1 MKIKSTTIWQLFF
14 PLWDYMDK
22 GDNTPTKKK
31 KRCFSTPRFSTPSQP
46 SVVPSGCDFVTG
58 VTGVVC
64 VGSSGC
70 DFVTGVTG
78 VVCVGSALD
87 SAPTSGSET
96 HEKHPVNLDLY
107 NWCFIKI
114 YKNLCMKGLLKHHKI
129 MENLISEY
137 LIKKKHRW
145 KQDNSNNQSI
155 NQSINQS
162 LKQSATQAINQPT
175 SQAINQASN
184 QSINQINMVSWIFD
198 FMNHSI
204 LPNTCHVTT
213 SLYSGRILSCQVM
226 LHVSSETRHVHT
238 WEWRKINLKN
248 TLPET
253 NSSHLKMDGWKTC

>member
-1 MKIKSTTIWQLFF
+1 MGLYGQ
-14 PLWDYMDK
+14 
-22 GDNTPTKKK
+22 GDNTPTKK

-114 YKNLCMKGLLKHHKI
+114 YKNLCMKELLKHHKI
-129 MENLISEY
+129 MEKLMSEY
-137 LIKKKHRW
+137 LINKNTDGNKIT
-145 KQDNSNNQSI
+145 QTINQTINQSI
-155 NQSINQS
+155 NQSIKQLTISHPSNQS
-162 LKQSATQAINQPT
+162 TNQP
-175 SQAINQASN
+175 SNPSSN
-184 QSINQINMVSWIFD
+184 QSINQSNQHG
-198 FMNHSI
+198 FMNIWFHESFDLAQH
-204 LPNTCHVTT
+204 LPCYHFVVLWTDP
-213 SLYSGRILSCQVM
+213 
-226 LHVSSETRHVHT
+226 E
-238 WEWRKINLKN
+238 
-248 TLPET
+248 LPS
-253 NSSHLKMDGWKTC
+253 NAPCFKWN

>member
-1 MKIKSTTIWQLFF
+1 MGLYGQ
-14 PLWDYMDK
+14 
-22 GDNTPTKKK
+22 GDNTPTKK

-114 YKNLCMKGLLKHHKI
+114 YKNLCMKELLKHHKI
-129 MENLISEY
+129 MEKLMSEY
-137 LIKKKHRW
+137 LINKNTDGNKITQTINQTINQSINQTINNQPP
-145 KQDNSNNQSI
+145 KQSINQPAKQSIKQSI
-155 NQSINQS
+155 NQSIKS
-162 LKQSATQAINQPT
+162 TWFREYLI
-175 SQAINQASN
+175 
-184 QSINQINMVSWIFD
+184 SWIIRSCPTPA
-198 FMNHSI
+198 M
-204 LPNTCHVTT
+204 LPLRC
-213 SLYSGRILSCQVM
+213 
-226 LHVSSETRHVHT
+226 
-238 WEWRKINLKN
+238 
-248 TLPET
+248 TL
-253 NSSHLKMDGWKTC
+253 DGSWVAK

>member
-1 MKIKSTTIWQLFF
+1 MGLYGQ
-14 PLWDYMDK
+14 
-22 GDNTPTKKK
+22 GDNTPTKK

-137 LIKKKHRW
+137 LIKKNTDGNKITQTI
-145 KQDNSNNQSI
+145 KQSI
-155 NQSINQS
+155 NQSNNQPP
-162 LKQSATQAINQPT
+162 KQSINQPAKQ
-175 SQAINQASN
+175 SIKQAIN

-238 WEWRKINLKN
+238 WEWRKMNLKN